1 MGARERKRERRKG
14 LERNGWN
21 SGGAF
26 RRLVDGRGSNET
38 RFSLIESKL
47 REKGEADSRGIF
59 QQSH

>member
-1 MGARERKRERRKG
+1 MKARKRQTKGSGYGGEREGGRKG

-21 SGGAF
+21 SGGTFPRF

-47 REKGEADSRGIF
+47 
-59 QQSH
+59 